1 MPLIDPCERDLGTP
15 LPSPVAHIIFTIIF
29 FTALIALAV
38 IL

>member
-1 MPLIDPCERDLGTP
+1 MPLIDPTDYDTGTP
-15 LPSPVAHIIFTIIF
+15 PPNPVAHIIFTIIF